1 MDCVIESQELTKVYG
16 TKVACDKISI
26 TVKPGQVYGF
36 LGPNGA
42 GKSTCIKMLTGLVY
56 PTSGGGTVLGKPL
69 GDVAARKKMGYL
81 PELFRYQDWMTGRDL
96 LKFHTRLFRLPADES
111 RIDRILKLVG
121 LSGQDKF
128 KVGSYSKGMQQRIG
142 LGCALLPDPE
152 ILFLDEPTSALD
164 PVGRK
169 EVRDIIAGLQKA
181 GMTVFLNT
189 HLLSE
194 VETLCDSVA
203 IINHGVIAR
212 SATMDELLL
221 QKVNLEIRADGLDE
235 DIMSLMSQ
243 RFQTEAI
250 KGADG
255 KVTMTLSGDSRIP
268 EIVAFLVSKNVAI
281 YELTPHGETLENV
294 FIRLVGSSGDSI
306 SQERD
311 AGDKN
316 TGDRNGGAAV

>member
-1 MDCVIESQELTKVYG
+1 MDYVIETRELTKVYG
-16 TKVACDKISI
+16 TKTACNKISI
-26 TVKPGQVYGF
+26 SVKPGQVYGF

-56 PTSGGGTVLGKPL
+56 PTSGSGTVLGKAL
-69 GDVAARKKMGYL
+69 GDVAARRKMGYL

-96 LKFHTRLFRLPADES
+96 LKFHTRLFRLSMDEG
-111 RIDRILKLVG
+111 RIDQILKLVG
-121 LSGQDKF
+121 LSGQDQF

-169 EVRDIIAGLQKA
+169 EVRDIILELQKA

-194 VETLCDSVA
+194 VETLCNGVT
-203 IINHGVIAR
+203 IINHGVVAR
-212 SATMDELLL
+212 SASMNELLL
-221 QKVNLEIRADGLDE
+221 QKVNLEIRAEGLDE
-235 DIMSLMSQ
+235 NILTEIRQ
-243 RFQTEAI
+243 HFQTDPV
-250 KGADG
+250 KNADG
-255 KVTMTLSGDSRIP
+255 KVTLILDGNARVP
-268 EIVAFLVSKNVAI
+268 EIAAYLISKNVAL

-294 FIRLVGSSGDSI
+294 FLRLVGSSGDTVAP
-306 SQERD
+306 
-311 AGDKN
+311 AGKA
-316 TGDRNGGAAV
+316 GVAV

>member
-1 MDCVIESQELTKVYG
+1 MDYAIETQELTKIYG
-16 TKVACDKISI
+16 AKTACDKISI
-26 TVKPGQVYGF
+26 AVRHGQVYGF

-42 GKSTCIKMLTGLVY
+42 GKSTCVKMLIGLVY
-56 PTSGGGTVLGKPL
+56 PTSGGGTVLGKAL
-69 GDVAARKKMGYL
+69 GSVTARKKMGYL
-81 PELFRYQDWMTGRDL
+81 PEMFRYQDWMTGRDL
-96 LKFHTRLFRLPADES
+96 LKFHSRLFRMRTDEA

-121 LSGQDKF
+121 LTGQDKF

-169 EVRDIIAGLQKA
+169 EVRDIISELQKA

-194 VETLCDSVA
+194 VETLCDSVT
-203 IINHGVIAR
+203 IINRGVVAR
-212 SATMDELLL
+212 SASIGELLL
-221 QKVNLEIRADGLDE
+221 QKINLTICADGLDDVMLAE
-235 DIMSLMSQ
+235 IRN
-243 RFQTEAI
+243 RFQTEPT

-255 KVTMTLSGDSRIP
+255 KVTVVLDDKTRIL
-268 EIVAFLVSKNVAI
+268 EIASFLVSKNAAI

-294 FIRLVGSSGDSI
+294 FIRLVGASGNAI
-306 SQERD
+306 AAQ
-311 AGDKN
+311 DKD
-316 TGDRNGGAAV
+316 GVAV